1 MAQVGTYSDHIT
13 LQADLNL
20 YKIELQIV
28 SFVGNDARTL
38 IQAQEF
44 QQIAT
49 LYLGHLAE
57 GGDENY
63 VKVDQHF
70 SDVVDFVITT
80 DDASNTDTVDLD
92 VSTDAVDNDEAVG
105 LDVAADDA
113 AGPDAAADGT
123 INDN

>member
-1 MAQVGTYSDHIT
+1 MTHA
-13 LQADLNL
+13 
-20 YKIELQIV
+20 
-28 SFVGNDARTL
+28 L

-70 SDVVDFVITT
+70 SNVVDFVITT

-92 VSTDAVDNDEAVG
+92 VSTDPADNDEAVG